1 MTEKERDKERDES
14 PQKVDCNVM
23 QEVLNVNTHNV
34 HTIGA
39 SANDE
44 REQASKHGEQ
54 LRDRLSEWTSQSNKA
69 IQHKYNEE
77 IIQLCA
83 VHINFIQF
91 SYHLL
96 ICYVSSN

>member
-1 MTEKERDKERDES
+1 
-14 PQKVDCNVM
+14 M
-23 QEVLNVNTHNV
+23 QEVLNVNIHK
-34 HTIGA
+34 HTMCAHRRKEEEPSKNSFNIKC
-39 SANDE
+39 ND
-44 REQASKHGEQ
+44 
-54 LRDRLSEWTSQSNKA
+54 
-69 IQHKYNEE
+69 E